1 MVNSDKLEMS
11 TLIKP
16 SI

>member
-1 MVNSDKLEMS
+1 VS

-16 SI
+16 RNYLI